1 MMMIKSFAALIA
13 AVLMMVGVGSTIT
26 TVLYTLWTGRIIP
39 LVSEISLGIFLISIL
54 LIGWACT

>member
-26 TVLYTLWTGRIIP
+26 TVLYTLWTRRIIP